1 MTDANI
7 LPKGPPR
14 LGPAPKR
21 MVPVAVVPGVPGG
34 SQEKTG
40 KIPPLWLLR
49 RVCILVLGAAA
60 ILLVSEATGFHLL
73 RGAAFLFVAL
83 GWVKTLLDGAKAFGL
98 PLDGPRHRA
107 SEWACHEAAR
117 SSAARRVHY
126 RRLDA
131 ILKMGH

>member
-21 MVPVAVVPGVPGG
+21 MVPVAVADTGVPGG

-49 RVCILVLGAAA
+49 RVGVLVLGTAA
-60 ILLVSEATGFHLL
+60 ILLVSEATGFYLL
-73 RGAAFLFVAL
+73 RGAAFLFVVL
-83 GWVKTLLDGAKAFGL
+83 GWVKTLLDGAKAFGFKKTSIFTNWDPGRETL
-98 PLDGPRHRA
+98 ANHRKRRDGVLTSQRH
-107 SEWACHEAAR
+107 
-117 SSAARRVHY
+117 Y
-126 RRLDA
+126 
-131 ILKMGH
+131 